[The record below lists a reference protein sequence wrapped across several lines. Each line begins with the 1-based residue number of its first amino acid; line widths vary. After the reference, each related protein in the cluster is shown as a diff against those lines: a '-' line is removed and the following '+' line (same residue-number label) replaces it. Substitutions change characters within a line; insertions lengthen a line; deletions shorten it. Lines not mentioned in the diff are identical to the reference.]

1 MVPHLHNFLSTTLH
15 EPDIIQVSQQGFNR
29 LFLPTR
35 SAKNA
40 RRLVE
45 VLKSSSEHQDL
56 EIEIVGVYDVVAGCR
71 LEEAF
76 VDIDIESTVS

>member
-1 MVPHLHNFLSTTLH
+1 M
-15 EPDIIQVSQQGFNR
+15 SQQGFNR
-29 LFLPTR
+29 LFLPAR

-56 EIEIVGVYDVVAGCR
+56 EMEIVGVYDVVAGCR